1 MVVAARA
8 DNSQKSKMKR
18 TKEQEGVEW
27 DKGQSVPDSVHD
39 RESKPEDGEY
49 NRVIRWSC
57 YVSIAPSRT
66 RPQD

>member
-1 MVVAARA
+1 MMAVAPRA

-39 RESKPEDGEY
+39 QESKPEDIESAA
-49 NRVIRWSC
+49 VL
-57 YVSIAPSRT
+57 
-66 RPQD
+66 